1 MKNIFKRILSL
12 FVFSYLAYFLIL
24 NQGLIGGLLIAGMF
38 LTICT
43 ILFSASIMGIV
54 KGSLKFMKLKNVGEA
69 VGLMVFSILLTMVV
83 IMVGIV
89 NSFVIYTTGD
99 QHQAKNDKVRL
110 FASTIF
116 KVPSQA
122 ELLKTEKN
130 GVTYFYS
137 EKNKDEI
144 FKIDEVLQR
153 ERESFNSFLGTK
165 DEGGLTIE
173 FHEDYDS
180 LEAGYGSEEV
190 AGYYYLGNKS
200 IHLVPT
206 DESWEMI
213 LVHEYSHYQSHL
225 FSNQHGLPVTR
236 IPSWFEEGI
245 ADYFADDSYVWYDL
259 ESVELIDFHD
269 LDSQQEFDHAAT
281 DVYDPYTQS
290 FLAVQSLVKAHGEDI
305 IPVLLESRSTDTFYK
320 KLEAMIGMEIKE
332 YEEVFLEKMIAEQNQ
347 MREMLDLAYE
357 QLDKK
362 EYEEVQKTVAEIKEV
377 GDIYDIDAAE
387 WILVDAQ
394 LDQGNFKEA
403 ADLLDRKIEEG
414 TEEFLIED
422 LFLLAEIYLLIDPQL
437 SLEAALK
444 AKKANQDNEYFFYE
458 EDLVTI
464 YEKINSPDS
473 KDGYRQLLQE
483 EWVYNSYVLKT
494 LTDKLNKEYPGEF

>member
-1 MKNIFKRILSL
+1 MKSIFKRIFSL
-12 FVFSYLAYFLIL
+12 VLFSYLAYFLIL
-24 NQGLIGGLLIAGMF
+24 NQGLVGGFMIAGMF
-38 LTICT
+38 LITCMV
-43 ILFSASIMGIV
+43 LFIASIMGII
-54 KGSLKFMKLKNVGEA
+54 KGSLKFMKLQNVGEA
-69 VGLMVFSILLTMVV
+69 VGLMVYSILLTFVV
-83 IMVGIV
+83 ILVGVI
-89 NSFVIYTTGD
+89 NSFVVYTTGD
-99 QHQAKNDKVRL
+99 PHQSKNDKVRL
-110 FASTIF
+110 FASTLF
-116 KVPSQA
+116 QVSSQA

-144 FKIDEVLQR
+144 SKMNEVLQR
-153 ERESFNSFLGTK
+153 EREIFNSFLGTN

-180 LEAGYGSEEV
+180 LEAGYGAEEV
-190 AGYYYLGNKS
+190 AGYYNLGNKS

-206 DESWEMI
+206 DESWELI

-225 FSNQHGLPVTR
+225 FSNQHGLSITR

-245 ADYFADDSYVWYDL
+245 ADYFAEESNFWYDL

-269 LDSQQEFDHAAT
+269 LDSQQEFDNAAT

-290 FLAVQSLVKAHGEDI
+290 FLAVQSLVEAHGKDI
-305 IPVLLESRSTDTFYK
+305 IPELLKSRSTDAFYK
-320 KLEAMIGMEIKE
+320 KLEAMIDMEIEE
-332 YEEVFLEKMIAEQNQ
+332 YKDLFLEEMIAEQNQ
-347 MREMLDLAYE
+347 MMEMLDLAYE

-362 EYEEVQKTVAEIKEV
+362 EYEGVQKTVAEIKKV

-394 LDQGNFKEA
+394 LDQGNFEEA
-403 ADLLDRKIEEG
+403 AGLLNRKIEEG

-422 LFLLAEIYLLIDPQL
+422 LFFLAEIYLLIDPQL

-444 AKKANQDNEYFFYE
+444 AEKANQNNEYYFYE

-464 YEKINSPDS
+464 YKKINSPDS
-473 KDGYRQLLQE
+473 KAGYRQLLRD
-483 EWVYNSYVLKT
+483 EWIYNSYVLKN
-494 LTDKLNKEYPGEF
+494 LTDKLSKEYPGDF